1 MINIGRCISR
11 DCVTVARSLNRL
23 NRRSGSDEFVPVQV
37 VERLAIFVFVDG
49 NFLVS
54 VLWHIDCWQSLLSV
68 SN

>member
-11 DCVTVARSLNRL
+11 DCITVGKGLNGLNRC
-23 NRRSGSDEFVPVQV
+23 SSSDEFVPVQV
-37 VERLAIFVFVDG
+37 VERLSIFVFVDSD
-49 NFLVS
+49 FLVS